1 MVKTK
6 RKSKKTLKRGST
18 SVRAKGF
25 PVRRSA
31 EIQMRLFELESQ
43 SGQMTPPRATGRE
56 LVSIVSC
63 VDQPVY
69 PVSLLM
75 STRKLEYQT
84 L

>member
-6 RKSKKTLKRGST
+6 RKMKKTLKRG

-25 PVRRSA
+25 PVRRSS
-31 EIQMRLFELESQ
+31 EIEMRLFELESQ